1 MLHWSYKYVDAIVT
15 DRVVSSVWSVTIM
28 SPAKM
33 TEPIE
38 IQYRL
43 HLNSGGHK
51 EPLLDRVQT
60 VHANGQS

>member
-1 MLHWSYKYVDAIVT
+1 MLHWSYKYLDAIVT

-38 IQYRL
+38 I
-43 HLNSGGHK
+43 HCIWT
-51 EPLLDRVQT
+51 RVDT
-60 VHANGQS
+60 RNHY